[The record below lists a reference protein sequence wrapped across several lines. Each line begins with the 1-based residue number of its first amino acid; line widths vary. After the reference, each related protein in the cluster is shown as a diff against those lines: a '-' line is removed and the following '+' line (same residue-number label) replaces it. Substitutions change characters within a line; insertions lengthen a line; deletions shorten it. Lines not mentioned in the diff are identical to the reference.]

1 MLCALAHG
9 KLTTPLVSF
18 VVEWRL
24 ASIFVRYGK
33 LESRLHSGR
42 ETKCNME
49 ADQVESPKSGPAM
62 V

>member
-1 MLCALAHG
+1 MLAHG

-18 VVEWRL
+18 VL
-24 ASIFVRYGK
+24 ASIFVRYGR

-42 ETKCNME
+42 ETKCNMAE
-49 ADQVESPKSGPAM
+49 ADQVESPKSGPTI